1 MFSSPRHDPPIGGD
15 LHCAMLRHPAG
26 EEKPTNVAAP
36 RRFEGRRVDR
46 LNHKSLLYRRE
57 WMFLINILKGCWHRN
72 EAPEGVTML
81 HMTPREGGRHSWVDP
96 ES

>member
-1 MFSSPRHDPPIGGD
+1 
-15 LHCAMLRHPAG
+15 
-26 EEKPTNVAAP
+26 
-36 RRFEGRRVDR
+36 
-46 LNHKSLLYRRE
+46 
-57 WMFLINILKGCWHRN
+57 MFLINILKGCWHRN

>member
-1 MFSSPRHDPPIGGD
+1 MASPNATPIY
-15 LHCAMLRHPAG
+15 
-26 EEKPTNVAAP
+26 T
-36 RRFEGRRVDR
+36 
-46 LNHKSLLYRRE
+46 SLTD
-57 WMFLINILKGCWHRN
+57 MTCWHRN